1 MCAITPAT
9 PEPPRLVVSS
19 PGKVTFMTPPL
30 PDHAVQIEVL
40 SNDCGGGEL
49 FQPVYTG
56 ESNVEYTVGSLPTN
70 ALCRMKSRAV
80 GLDDDGLTPLYS
92 TNSFEVSFIAAS
104 VPQWGTIEVNRTR
117 MGTDAVLLGWEE
129 PDNGGSPI
137 HTYKLYVDEGG
148 TGNYDLIYDG
158 TGYPTV
164 REYLVTELR
173 PDLTYGFRIYAANSV
188 GTSKHLQST
197 YTSQLEAA
205 VDRSYLTGGSY
216 TFPLDLTAGVTYSDL
231 RIQAV
236 HPVTGMPEYLG
247 GDCLVSQDFNCLS
260 GRMFVTYLE
269 PVCELDTA
277 KSLCAPVSEANP
289 RWSYP
294 AHDTEETPS
303 WRRPVRATD
312 LGTGQYDLSVTGYHA
327 GNYSLILR
335 AVWQYGLLGQ
345 YWDNSVYLGAPVE
358 SRIDP
363 VLDFDWVSGPVARWS
378 TDFVSARW
386 TGFVQPPYND
396 TYTFYCEIADTN
408 DNCRIWIDGVL
419 IVERWS
425 EDGDQAVELET
436 ATPLSWGRVD
446 VFRRDG
452 WRNNIPL
459 QAGELYTIRVDFR
472 ERIDAAS
479 IRLLWSSSYW
489 QAKDVVSSRYLWRGA
504 FVQGAPFPV
513 VVRPGE
519 PFGPTSVVLAGVS
532 DLTKPVASS
541 QTTLYV
547 QTRDV
552 AGNDCDAFYPDT
564 VVLASLTPVDA
575 DSPCRSSPLGV
586 MGEPMT
592 SAAGTTGVYVIHAA
606 LEGCG
611 RHNLSVTVNS
621 LHVEGSPFSIDIQR
635 GPVAAF
641 QVVANGTATAQ
652 YEVGRRSYVD
662 LLLRDALGNPTTARG
677 FDPRRDLEARLT
689 WLSPYDRLDE
699 HLELPTPPPGGDSP
713 CSDLTVNDWRTRC
726 GGFEFLD
733 DFLYLSNIFPVS
745 IEPEVESIDEPLGL
759 VRLAFTAFRAGPSN
773 WSISIN
779 GTRIRGPLSSPDVSR
794 SGPLETFEQREKHRW
809 HAWGMAESRA
819 YGPMSIIRYTDLHY
833 LRANPILANET
844 NITMTLLL
852 RDRFGNVIS
861 TSTGQRVTI
870 RVGTSVGV
878 ADDICSYSGAGQFFC
893 SIIPAVAGPSEDLS
907 VDIDGLP
914 AGVVMGDVPV
924 GDQCYG
930 PEPCVVEEG
939 RQVAAAASSSATCIC
954 RQELVSG
961 PHAITVRPSMPRGH
975 YTTVECS
982 YCFTYRGSLIA
993 GGGPYEALVTLR
1005 DSAGNVVTDPG
1016 EYIAE
1021 SIPFESR
1028 VKVRAR
1034 IGEVWMKDEVINSN
1048 GSVTVKVTYPVAGIG
1063 RMRVFV
1069 GVGCRTLSEQSSRRV
1084 DSDVCEEV
1092 KNSPSEPLTFHPSTP
1107 SPLGSDCQIPANSI
1121 LPPRADEDFIV
1132 TCSPRDAHGNQV
1144 SDPAADDQHYL

>member
-1 MCAITPAT
+1 
-9 PEPPRLVVSS
+9 
-19 PGKVTFMTPPL
+19 
-30 PDHAVQIEVL
+30 
-40 SNDCGGGEL
+40 
-49 FQPVYTG
+49 
-56 ESNVEYTVGSLPTN
+56 
-70 ALCRMKSRAV
+70 
-80 GLDDDGLTPLYS
+80 
-92 TNSFEVSFIAAS
+92 
-104 VPQWGTIEVNRTR
+104 
-117 MGTDAVLLGWEE
+117 
-129 PDNGGSPI
+129 
-137 HTYKLYVDEGG
+137 
-148 TGNYDLIYDG
+148 
-158 TGYPTV
+158 
-164 REYLVTELR
+164 
-173 PDLTYGFRIYAANSV
+173 
-188 GTSKHLQST
+188 
-197 YTSQLEAA
+197 
-205 VDRSYLTGGSY
+205 
-216 TFPLDLTAGVTYSDL
+216 
-231 RIQAV
+231 
-236 HPVTGMPEYLG
+236 
-247 GDCLVSQDFNCLS
+247 
-260 GRMFVTYLE
+260 
-269 PVCELDTA
+269 
-277 KSLCAPVSEANP
+277 
-289 RWSYP
+289 
-294 AHDTEETPS
+294 
-303 WRRPVRATD
+303 
-312 LGTGQYDLSVTGYHA
+312 
-327 GNYSLILR
+327 
-335 AVWQYGLLGQ
+335 
-345 YWDNSVYLGAPVE
+345 
-358 SRIDP
+358 
-363 VLDFDWVSGPVARWS
+363 
-378 TDFVSARW
+378 W

-504 FVQGAPFPV
+504 FVQGAPFPA
-513 VVRPGE
+513 VVRPGD

-1084 DSDVCEEV
+1084 DSDVCEE
-1092 KNSPSEPLTFHPSTP
+1092 
-1107 SPLGSDCQIPANSI
+1107 
-1121 LPPRADEDFIV
+1121 
-1132 TCSPRDAHGNQV
+1132 
-1144 SDPAADDQHYL
+1144 

>member
-1 MCAITPAT
+1 MRRYLLPIVGIPTVMSAITPAA

-19 PGKVTFMTPPL
+19 PGKITFMTPPL

-56 ESNVEYTVGSLPTN
+56 ESNVEFTVGSLPTN

-173 PDLTYGFRIYAANSV
+173 PDFTYGFRIYAANSV

-205 VDRSYLTGGSY
+205 VDRSYLTGGPY

-277 KSLCAPVSEANP
+277 KSLCTPVSEANP
-289 RWSYP
+289 RCGV
-294 AHDTEETPS
+294 ELPS
-303 WRRPVRATD
+303 P
-312 LGTGQYDLSVTGYHA
+312 QYRGDAPYGGVQYEAPTWALANTTSV
-327 GNYSLILR
+327 SL
-335 AVWQYGLLGQ
+335 YGLLGQ

-408 DNCRIWIDGVL
+408 DNCRIWVDGVL

-425 EDGDQAVELET
+425 EDGDQADELET

-446 VFRRDG
+446 VFRREG
-452 WRNNIPL
+452 WRNNIL
-459 QAGELYTIRVDFR
+459 LKAGQLYTIRVDFR

-489 QAKDVVSSRYLWRGA
+489 QAKDVVSSRAGIFGVELSSKERRS
-504 FVQGAPFPV
+504 PV
-513 VVRPGE
+513 VVRPGG

-541 QTTLYV
+541 QTTLRRRQSLSQLSSWCDGRAYDECR
-547 QTRDV
+547 RDH
-552 AGNDCDAFYPDT
+552 
-564 VVLASLTPVDA
+564 
-575 DSPCRSSPLGV
+575 
-586 MGEPMT
+586 
-592 SAAGTTGVYVIHAA
+592 GVYVIHAV

-611 RHNLSVTVNS
+611 AHNLSVTVNS

-635 GPVAAF
+635 GPVTAF

-662 LLLRDALGNPTTARG
+662 LLLRDALGNPTTAQG

-713 CSDLTVNDWRTRC
+713 AATL
-726 GGFEFLD
+726 
-733 DFLYLSNIFPVS
+733 
-745 IEPEVESIDEPLGL
+745 
-759 VRLAFTAFRAGPSN
+759 RAGPSN

-779 GTRIRGPLSSPDVSR
+779 GTRIRGPLSSPDVGR
-794 SGPLETFEQREKHRW
+794 SGPLETFEQRERHRW
-809 HAWGMAESRA
+809 YAWGMAESKA
-819 YGPMSIIRYTDLHY
+819 YGPVSIIRYTDLHY

-861 TSTGQRVTI
+861 TNTGQLVTI
-870 RVGTSVGV
+870 RVGTPVGV
-878 ADDICSYSGAGQFFC
+878 ADERCSYSSAGQFFC
-893 SIIPAVAGPSEDLS
+893 SIIPAVAGVSKDLS
-907 VDIDGLP
+907 VDVDGLP
-914 AGVVMGDVPV
+914 AGVVMGGVPV

-930 PEPCVVEEG
+930 PQPCVVEEG
-939 RQVAAAASSSATCIC
+939 RQVAAAAGSSATCIC

-961 PHAITVRPSMPRGH
+961 PHSITVRPSMPRGH
-975 YTTVECS
+975 HTTVECP

-1005 DSAGNVVTDPG
+1005 DSAGNVVTDPE
-1016 EYIAE
+1016 EYIAG

-1028 VKVRAR
+1028 VKR
-1034 IGEVWMKDEVINSN
+1034 EVWMEDEVINSN
-1048 GSVTVKVTYPVAGIG
+1048 GSVTVKITYPVAGID
-1063 RMRVFV
+1063 RLRVFV

-1084 DSDVCEEV
+1084 DSDVCEE
-1092 KNSPSEPLTFHPSTP
+1092 
-1107 SPLGSDCQIPANSI
+1107 
-1121 LPPRADEDFIV
+1121 
-1132 TCSPRDAHGNQV
+1132 
-1144 SDPAADDQHYL
+1144 